1 MKSVIKTTVLTLLLV
16 IGYNVQAAKDFNVA
30 VAKDQI
36 LRVELNE
43 VQEGDLLT
51 LLDVE
56 GKVLYKEANLN
67 TNFQKSL
74 SLVYVP
80 NGTYFL
86 NLEGIN
92 TIFAR
97 EIVKKG
103 NKVEVKKNSKIIF
116 KPIYKQTDKIL
127 KVSYTNPNKETVK
140 VFVYD
145 AAGNIVSALKNED
158 LVMKKTFDFSAV
170 PAGDYILAM
179 FVGDRS
185 YYKPVNTY

>member
-1 MKSVIKTTVLTLLLV
+1 MKRVIKTIVFTLLLI

-30 VAKDQI
+30 VAKNQI
-36 LRVELNE
+36 LMVELNE

-56 GKVLYKEANLN
+56 GKVLYKEANLD

-74 SLVYVP
+74 SLAYVP
-80 NGTYFL
+80 DGTYFL

-103 NKVEVKKNSKIIF
+103 NSVEVKKDSQIIF
-116 KPIYKQTDKIL
+116 KPIYKQTDKVL

-140 VFVYD
+140 AFVYD
-145 AAGNIVSALKNED
+145 AKGNIVSAVKNNE

-170 PAGDYILAM
+170 PAGDYMLAM

-185 YYKPVNTY
+185 YYKPVSTK